1 MARLIIFANGLM
13 PDIELARRIIRPGDV
28 IYAADGGTRHAL
40 ALGLSPS
47 VVIGDLDSLASE
59 DRQLLEARAVEI
71 QRYPREK
78 DQTDLELV
86 LDYALQSRQ
95 HEILVMGGLGGRL
108 DQTLANISL
117 LSNSRYSSINL
128 RMDDGVEEAFFI
140 RDRSEISGKP
150 GDIVSLIPWGGDV
163 TGIST
168 QGLRWALD
176 NSTLLPGS
184 TRGISNELLG
194 EMASVAVG
202 AGLLLVVHRR
212 SS

>member
-150 GDIVSLIPWGGDV
+150 GDIVSLIPWGGQV
-163 TGIST
+163 AGIST

-202 AGLLLVVHRR
+202 TGLLLVVHRR